1 MANWTYNGSVVDT
14 LPEDCE
20 AFVYLI
26 TNTTNNKK
34 YIGKKHLWS
43 KTTRPPLKG
52 KKRKR
57 KVVKESDW
65 QQYYGSSEELKL
77 LVETSCQDR
86 FERKILRLCVS
97 KGEMSYWEMWYQMTE
112 HVLLRPDKYY
122 NAFVGG
128 KIHRKHVL
136 KNESNTT
143 IQSSK
148 TRRS

>member
-1 MANWTYNGSVVDT
+1 MWIYNGEEFKF
-14 LPEDCE
+14 EDRGD
-20 AFVYLI
+20 AIGFVYEI
-26 TNTTNNKK
+26 TDKFNGKK
-34 YIGKKHLWS
+34 YIGKKQLWS

-122 NAFVGG
+122 NSFVGG
-128 KIHRKHVL
+128 RIHRKHVL
-136 KNESNTT
+136 K
-143 IQSSK
+143 K
-148 TRRS
+148 

>member
-1 MANWTYNGSVVDT
+1 MWIYNGEEFKF
-14 LPEDCE
+14 EDRGD
-20 AFVYLI
+20 AIGFVYEI
-26 TNTTNNKK
+26 TDKFNGKK

-112 HVLLRPDKYY
+112 HVLLRHDKYY

-128 KIHRKHVL
+128 KFHRKHVL
-136 KNESNTT
+136 KNDSNTT